1 MKLSKKF
8 VISAVAL
15 VLAAGAFAD
24 EYDDYGY
31 EEEAAAEPTVT
42 LGGKIEINARA
53 YVDQEDADGDKIKPE
68 DWHTEAFPSGKLTA
82 SYEGL
87 SSDVS
92 MTLKFDKTSIMDGY
106 WMDILDEFTAR
117 AYVGNAQLEAGK
129 MRVVWGKGDKVHV
142 LDNFNANDYT
152 DYIIPDYIDRRIS
165 EPMFRAVYST
175 NSNIKFEAVYTPMMT
190 PDRLASSG
198 IWQPKASKT
207 LTSTVEGMVKE
218 QLATAL
224 ATTISSVGTP
234 AYEAACESLLG
245 SLQFDADSLYPDTH
259 KVKYGQVGARTTFT
273 VGPVDLGLSYYLG
286 RNKQPTA
293 DTYGIIK
300 PTVQTGVKAGVAQKI
315 ADATAAAQKYTALA
329 EEETDP
335 TTKAQYQAAAA
346 QYSQGAADAQS
357 LYNSLAVDETSLPVL
372 DYDIVQVFGFE
383 GATVLFGRLNSRWE
397 FAYNLTKDIKGDDPF
412 VHNNSLSWVAGF
424 DVDLPIHNIN
434 VNIQENGK
442 YILNY
447 DKLDDIE
454 YTAYKGTPAEYSYK
468 LKKYD
473 TDYTSADTPWNNKLI
488 VNISDTWNHEK
499 IKLDLKGIWGIERGD
514 VLVMPSLSFSIKDDF
529 QLNLSGLYIWC
540 NNHDSEFD
548 GWENNSFAQIGCK
561 YTF

>member
-15 VLAAGAFAD
+15 ALAAGAFAD

-31 EEEAAAEPTVT
+31 EEETAAEPTVT
-42 LGGKIEINARA
+42 LGGKVEINARA
-53 YVDQEDADGDKIKPE
+53 YVDQEDSDGDKIKPE

-198 IWQPKASKT
+198 VWQPKASKT

-218 QLATAL
+218 QLATSL
-224 ATTISSVGTP
+224 ATTIGAAADPTSP
-234 AYEAACESLLG
+234 AYAAACESLFAA
-245 SLQFDADSLYPDTH
+245 LQFDANSLYPDTY
-259 KVKYGQVGARTTFT
+259 KIKYGQVGARTTFT

-286 RNKQPTA
+286 RQKTPTA
-293 DTYGIIK
+293 DTSTIANATIA
-300 PTVQTGVKAGVAQKI
+300 AGM
-315 ADATAAAQKYTALA
+315 TYEALA
-329 EEETDP
+329 ASGDAKKQYLASQIAANTATDAYNAVLTPYIAGATLP
-335 TTKAQYQAAAA
+335 T
-346 QYSQGAADAQS
+346 
-357 LYNSLAVDETSLPVL
+357 L
-372 DYDIVQVFGFE
+372 DYEVMQVFGFE

-397 FAYNLTKDIKGDDPF
+397 VAYNLTKDI
-412 VHNNSLSWVAGF
+412 A
-424 DVDLPIHNIN
+424 
-434 VNIQENGK
+434 
-442 YILNY
+442 
-447 DKLDDIE
+447 
-454 YTAYKGTPAEYSYK
+454 
-468 LKKYD
+468 
-473 TDYTSADTPWNNKLI
+473 
-488 VNISDTWNHEK
+488 
-499 IKLDLKGIWGIERGD
+499 
-514 VLVMPSLSFSIKDDF
+514 
-529 QLNLSGLYIWC
+529 
-540 NNHDSEFD
+540 
-548 GWENNSFAQIGCK
+548 
-561 YTF
+561 